1 MADDKK
7 TFEVDGK
14 KYAVRKPTVDEIRK
28 ANEVRSKA
36 FNEALQRGDML
47 REQLESELRKES
59 CGVILESKNIKIYAR
74 RCLMVNIS

>member
-47 REQLESELRKES
+47 REQLESELRKRKLWSDSREQEYQDLRKKVLD
-59 CGVILESKNIKIYAR
+59 GEY
-74 RCLMVNIS
+74 